1 MSPPVTLLVG
11 ADRILFH
18 TSQHVLCRLPFFRAA
33 LQGQFREAS
42 EQSLTMPE
50 DEPQNIAAMIEF
62 LYTSNYTYQYGTD
75 GGTDGD
81 PDIGCPAPALA
92 EGLYHVGV
100 YATAHK
106 YDCDSLAKAALENFV
121 YVLRHLKGVEVM
133 RLWKAAYA
141 ENLQLENIEGHGKL
155 EKFKR
160 DLPKWLKEL
169 YTEQRAAVEA
179 MAVEYP
185 LFMSD
190 LLRLL
195 VM

>member
-1 MSPPVTLLVG
+1 MSPTVTLLVG
-11 ADRILFH
+11 ADKILFN

-62 LYTSNYTYQYGTD
+62 LYTNNYTYQYGTD
-75 GGTDGD
+75 GES
-81 PDIGCPAPALA
+81 DIGRPAPSLA

-141 ENLQLENIEGHGKL
+141 ENLQLGDIEGHGKL

-169 YTEQRAAVEA
+169 YTGQRAEVEA